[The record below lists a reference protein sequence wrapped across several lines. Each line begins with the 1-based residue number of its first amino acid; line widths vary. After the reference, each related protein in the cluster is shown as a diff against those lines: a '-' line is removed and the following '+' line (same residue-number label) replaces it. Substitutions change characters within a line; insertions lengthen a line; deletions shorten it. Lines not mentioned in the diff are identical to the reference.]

1 MEHHSLTS
9 LMIVVGIAFFIPI
22 ILQRLHLRFIPVV
35 IAEII
40 AGLIIGK
47 SGFNLISEDPTLELL
62 SLLGFIFLMFIS
74 GLEIDFTVFEK
85 KRRKQEN
92 HPNPIAAALLIFL
105 SILVISFLLSMI
117 LVGLDLIKDPYLMT
131 LIISTISLG
140 IVVPVLKE
148 RKMTEG
154 ILGQIILLV
163 TMIADFTTMIL
174 LTVYAMFRDQEGL
187 RVLWL
192 FVLFLAFFLA
202 YRIIKRYFNF
212 AWFKSLQKGTTQL
225 GTRGVFALILLFV
238 ALSEVIGAENILGA
252 FLAGVIIS
260 LLGPDEDFV
269 HQLDSFG
276 FGFLIP
282 IFFVTIGVDLNIWE
296 LFVDRQTLL
305 LMPLLLIFMY
315 VAKLVPSLVLK
326 KWYPWKEVFSI
337 GILTTSKLSLVIAA
351 SAIALDLGVISETLN
366 GAVILVSIITCLISP
381 VVFTKLFPTTP
392 AKKIQISIIGANPT
406 TFAVARDL
414 MEDQA
419 VVRVYSASQ
428 EAEHNFVHPY
438 PLINVDELSVGLLEE
453 KGAFEADKIVFATR
467 DDEINIQLGN
477 YAKRLGLKTI
487 VVRVEDQSLQK
498 NLTDDENVTVYSTLS
513 STRTLLKALI
523 ENPGLVKLMTQH
535 NKTIKEIVVSHSNYE
550 HIPLTELPFLGES
563 LILHIYRHGEVIIP
577 HGHTTLQ
584 LGDKLLVSG
593 KSKELRK
600 IRREVSYP
608 IYVD

>member
-40 AGLIIGK
+40 AGLLIGQ

-74 GLEIDFTVFEK
+74 GLEIDFSIFERKRK
-85 KRRKQEN
+85 KQQN
-92 HPNPIAAALLIFL
+92 SPNPVWAALLIFL
-105 SILVISFLLSMI
+105 TIMVISFGLSYLLVF
-117 LVGLDLIKDPYLMT
+117 LKLIKDPFLMT

-148 RKMTEG
+148 RKMTDG

-187 RVLWL
+187 RVLL
-192 FVLFLAFFLA
+192 LLVLFLAFFLA
-202 YRIIKRYFNF
+202 YRIIKRFF
-212 AWFKSLQKGTTQL
+212 SIPLFDSLQRGTTQL

-260 LLGPDEDFV
+260 LLSPKDDFI

-282 IFFVTIGVDLNIWE
+282 IFFVTVGVNLNIWE
-296 LFVDRQTLL
+296 LFVDRKILL
-305 LMPLLLIFMY
+305 LMPLLLLFMY
-315 VAKLVPSLVLK
+315 IAKIIPAMILK
-326 KWYPWKEVFSI
+326 KWYSWKEVLSI
-337 GILTTSKLSLVIAA
+337 GVLTTSKLSLVIAA
-351 SAIALDLGVISETLN
+351 SAIALDLGVIGGVLH
-366 GAVILVSIITCLISP
+366 GAIILVSILTCLISP
-381 VVFTKLFPTTP
+381 IVFSRLFPTAQPEQTH
-392 AKKIQISIIGANPT
+392 ISIVGANPT
-406 TFAVARDL
+406 TLFVARDL
-414 MEDQA
+414 MEENS
-419 VVRVYSASQ
+419 VVRVYSAKQ
-428 EAEHNFVHPY
+428 EIEHKMVHPY
-438 PLINVDELSVGLLEE
+438 PLILVEELSVSLLEE
-453 KGAFEADKIVFATR
+453 KGAFESDKIVFATS
-467 DDEINIQLGN
+467 DDEINIQLGK

-487 VVRVEDQSLQK
+487 VIKVEDQSLQK
-498 NLTDDENVTVYSTLS
+498 NLTDDDITVYSTLS

-523 ENPGLVKLMTQH
+523 DNPGLVQLITQH
-535 NKTIKEIVVSHSNYE
+535 NKTIKEIFVSHSNYDQTP
-550 HIPLTELPFLGES
+550 ITRLPFLGES

-577 HGHTTLQ
+577 HGHTSLQ
-584 LGDKLLVSG
+584 RGDKILVSG
-593 KSKELRK
+593 KSEELRS
-600 IRREVSYP
+600 IRRELSYQKY
-608 IYVD
+608 IH